1 MCLLSI
7 LQCSYNILN
16 KILFSAH
23 PNVKLFITHGGML
36 STIETVY
43 HGVPVLCLPMFGD
56 QEMNS
61 HKAEV
66 SGYGLKLDFQDEH
79 FNAEGLKNALDQLLY
94 NPKYSETV
102 KKLSRVFHDRPLNPM
117 QTAVYWIEYVIRHEG
132 APHLRVAG
140 VGLPSYK
147 YYMIDVAAVVLSGIL
162 IGLFIIGF
170 TIKFVL
176 SKFSR
181 SQLKN
186 KSKVS

>member
-1 MCLLSI
+1 
-7 LQCSYNILN
+7 
-16 KILFSAH
+16 
-23 PNVKLFITHGGML
+23 ML

-43 HGVPVLCLPMFGD
+43 QGVPVLCLPMFGD

-66 SGYGLKLDFQDEH
+66 AGYGLKLDFQDEN
-79 FNAEGLKNALDQLLY
+79 FNAESLKNALDKLLY
-94 NPKYSETV
+94 NPKYSQTV
-102 KKLSRVFHDRPLNPM
+102 KKLSKVFHDRPLNPM

-140 VGLPSYK
+140 VGLSWYK

-162 IGLFIIGF
+162 ISLFSVSL
-170 TIKFVL
+170 TIKFIL
-176 SKFSR
+176 SKFRWSQH

-186 KSKVS
+186 KSKMS

>member
-1 MCLLSI
+1 MPVHCKH
-7 LQCSYNILN
+7 N
-16 KILFSAH
+16 KQKTFSAH
-23 PNVKLFITHGGML
+23 PNIKLFITHGGML

-66 SGYGLKLDFQDEH
+66 AGYGLKLDFQDEK
-79 FNAEGLKNALDQLLY
+79 FNAESLRNALDKLLY

-140 VGLPSYK
+140 VGLPWYK

-162 IGLFIIGF
+162 ISLFSVGL
-170 TIKFVL
+170 TIKFIL
-176 SKFSR
+176 SKCRWSQH

-186 KSKVS
+186 KSKMS